1 MSDTSNITRALVAC
15 CVLLIGGCSTMTNGQ
30 GQVASARSD
39 LPASTTE
46 STGYARA
53 VAGWATGKVNQ
64 LGSIVMAPA
73 RAIFPERTQSANQL
87 DGGSGGKVGDQTR
100 VEMISVIV
108 APDPV
113 HRGSPTT
120 IALNYWVTGSGEGTI
135 PVRETIEI
143 RDPNDEVVVPAE
155 TIEENRSPGGWQ
167 SPRTLPLPRSA
178 PAGTYRIV
186 ARVDAGTNQDEGHT
200 TLTIQ

>member
-1 MSDTSNITRALVAC
+1 MSRTSNTARALVAC
-15 CVLLIGGCSTMTNGQ
+15 CALLIGGCSIMTGGE
-30 GQVASARSD
+30 GQVASPGVDS
-39 LPASTTE
+39 PASAAE

-53 VAGWATGKVNQ
+53 VAGWATGKIGR

-73 RAIFPERTQSANQL
+73 RGIFPQRTESA
-87 DGGSGGKVGDQTR
+87 DRPDAGKDRNGEAPMR
-100 VEMISVIV
+100 VEMISVV
-108 APDPV
+108 VTPDPA
-113 HRGSPTT
+113 HPGAPTT
-120 IALNYWVTGSGEGTI
+120 IALNYWVTGSSEGAI

-167 SPRTLPLPRSA
+167 SPRTFPLPRSA

-186 ARVDAGTNQDEGHT
+186 AHVDAGANQEEGHT
-200 TLTIQ
+200 TLTIE